1 MASNGIFEW
10 ERPLV
15 ELEKRLNELRAF
27 NEEEG
32 MQLSDE
38 IAFLERRAQR
48 LREEIYR
55 NLTPWQ
61 RVMMAR
67 HSGRPTFLDYVPLI
81 FEDFVELHGDRKAG
95 DDGAMVGGIARFD
108 GRPVTII
115 GTQKGRDTKENLR
128 RNFGLPHPEGYR
140 KALRLMKQA
149 EKFGRPVITFIDV
162 VGAFPGIE
170 AEQRGQGVAIAEN
183 IMAMSGLRTPIVCV
197 VTGEGGSGGALAIGV
212 GDRVYM
218 LEHAWY
224 SVISPEM
231 CATILWRDSSRAPEA
246 ASILRLTAQDLV
258 EFGVID
264 GVIPEPPGGAHRD
277 KVQTAQAVKEAIRAA
292 LQELSML
299 SIDELV
305 EQRYRRYRNMGVW
318 GMAGEARSPDESAEL
333 SELAQQTPK
342 GAGTPTPSGAGEP
355 EPAGAAPATG
365 PEAGGHG
372 TGPALPNGAATEPI
386 GAAREE
392 GRGRRGFRRGGPR
405 EPGRSPR
412 R

>member
-1 MASNGIFEW
+1 MPSNGIFEW
-10 ERPLV
+10 ERPLI

-27 NEEEG
+27 NDEKG
-32 MQLSDE
+32 MRLNDE

-67 HSGRPTFLDYVPLI
+67 HSGRPTFLEYVELI
-81 FEDFVELHGDRKAG
+81 FDDFIELHGDRKAG
-95 DDGAMVGGIARFD
+95 DDGAMVGGIARLD
-108 GRPVTII
+108 GRPVTVI
-115 GTQKGRDTKENLR
+115 GTQKGRDTKENLQ

-149 EKFGRPVITFIDV
+149 EKFRRPIITFIDV

-183 IMAMSGLRTPIVCV
+183 IMAMSQLRTPIVVV

-246 ASILRLTAQDLV
+246 ASILRLTAQDLLS
-258 EFGVID
+258 FGVID
-264 GVIPEPPGGAHRD
+264 GIIPEPLGGAHRD
-277 KVQTAQAVKEAIRAA
+277 KAQTARAVGETIRKALSELEAIP
-292 LQELSML
+292 
-299 SIDELV
+299 IDELV
-305 EQRYRRYRNMGVW
+305 EQRFRRYRHMGVW
-318 GMAGEARSPDESAEL
+318 ASAVEAAMAGQAPAAEGVA
-333 SELAQQTPK
+333 E
-342 GAGTPTPSGAGEP
+342 GAGHAAPAEGLPVGAE
-355 EPAGAAPATG
+355 GAAP
-365 PEAGGHG
+365 
-372 TGPALPNGAATEPI
+372 PAQEDPAEGAR
-386 GAAREE
+386 AAAVPASGREE
-392 GRGRRGFRRGGPR
+392 GRGRRGARRGGLKEGGAPT
-405 EPGRSPR
+405 G
-412 R
+412 

>member
-1 MASNGIFEW
+1 MAANGVFDW

-15 ELEKRLNELRAF
+15 ELEKRIEELRAF
-27 NEEEG
+27 NEEKG
-32 MQLSDE
+32 MQLNDD

-67 HSGRPTFLDYVPLI
+67 HSGRPTFLEYVELI
-81 FEDFVELHGDRKAG
+81 FDEFIELHGDRRAG
-95 DDGAMVGGIARFD
+95 DDGAMVGGIARLE
-108 GRPVTII
+108 GRPVTVV
-115 GTQKGRDTKENLR
+115 GTQKGRDTKENLQ

-149 EKFGRPVITFIDV
+149 EKFGRPIITFVDV

-183 IMAMSGLRTPIVCV
+183 IMAMSQLRTPIVVV

-246 ASILRLTAQDLV
+246 ASILRLTAQDLLSL
-258 EFGVID
+258 GVID
-264 GVIPEPPGGAHRD
+264 GIIPEPLGGAHRD
-277 KVQTAQAVKEAIRAA
+277 KVRTAQSVKEVLLSALAELDAIP
-292 LQELSML
+292 L
-299 SIDELV
+299 DELV
-305 EQRYRRYRNMGVW
+305 ERRFRRYRSMGAWTV
-318 GMAGEARSPDESAEL
+318 A
-333 SELAQQTPK
+333 
-342 GAGTPTPSGAGEP
+342 
-355 EPAGAAPATG
+355 
-365 PEAGGHG
+365 PEAGSSQPV
-372 TGPALPNGAATEPI
+372 GPLAGGVVADSGEADGRSATDAPQELRAAVPLPESEEPR
-386 GAAREE
+386 A
-392 GRGRRGFRRGGPR
+392 RRGARRQGSKEGGATSR
-405 EPGRSPR
+405 
-412 R
+412 